1 MALVINFIMFY
12 LQEEMLHYCIPTES
26 LIDALFSVLS
36 RARSHDPISDQCL
49 QNVMSLLI
57 SVDHEQFTDSML
69 LRLLPHLLYH
79 YHDDV
84 KVIQSLGVA
93 IATSSLAQT
102 HPLLIGSDKMFCSE
116 GNMLSW

>member
-1 MALVINFIMFY
+1 M
-12 LQEEMLHYCIPTES
+12 
-26 LIDALFSVLS
+26 LS

-49 QNVMSLLI
+49 QNAISLLI
-57 SVDHEQFTDSML
+57 SVDQFTDNML
-69 LRLLPHLLYH
+69 LRLLPYLLYH

-102 HPLLIGSDKMFCSE
+102 HPLLVGSDKMFCSQ
-116 GNMLSW
+116 GNALS

>member
-1 MALVINFIMFY
+1 
-12 LQEEMLHYCIPTES
+12 MLG
-26 LIDALFSVLS
+26 
-36 RARSHDPISDQCL
+36 RARSHDPISEQCL
-49 QNVMSLLI
+49 QNVISLLL
-57 SVDHEQFTDSML
+57 SVDRFTDNML

-102 HPLLIGSDKMFCSE
+102 HPLLVGSDKMFRSQ
-116 GNMLSW
+116 GNMLS

>member
-1 MALVINFIMFY
+1 M
-12 LQEEMLHYCIPTES
+12 
-26 LIDALFSVLS
+26 LS

-49 QNVMSLLI
+49 QNVILLLL
-57 SVDHEQFTDSML
+57 SVDKFTDSML

-93 IATSSLAQT
+93 IATSSLAQ
-102 HPLLIGSDKMFCSE
+102 HPLLVGSDNMFCSQ
-116 GNMLSW
+116 GNMLS

>member
-1 MALVINFIMFY
+1 M
-12 LQEEMLHYCIPTES
+12 
-26 LIDALFSVLS
+26 LS

-49 QNVMSLLI
+49 QNVMLLLLSL
-57 SVDHEQFTDSML
+57 DQFTDSML

-93 IATSSLAQT
+93 IATSSLAQVY
-102 HPLLIGSDKMFCSE
+102 PLLVGSEKMFCSQ
-116 GNMLSW
+116 GNMLPQ

>member
-1 MALVINFIMFY
+1 M
-12 LQEEMLHYCIPTES
+12 
-26 LIDALFSVLS
+26 LS

-49 QNVMSLLI
+49 QNVISLLL
-57 SVDHEQFTDSML
+57 SVDQFTDSML

-102 HPLLIGSDKMFCSE
+102 HPLLVGSDKMFCSQ
-116 GNMLSW
+116 GNMLS

>member
-1 MALVINFIMFY
+1 MQKEI
-12 LQEEMLHYCIPTES
+12 LQYIPVQS

-36 RARSHDPISDQCL
+36 WVRSHDPISDQCS
-49 QNVMSLLI
+49 QNVMSLLL
-57 SVDHEQFTDSML
+57 SVDQFTDSML

-93 IATSSLAQT
+93 IATSQI
-102 HPLLIGSDKMFCSE
+102 HPLLVGSDKMFCSQ
-116 GNMLSW
+116 GNMLL